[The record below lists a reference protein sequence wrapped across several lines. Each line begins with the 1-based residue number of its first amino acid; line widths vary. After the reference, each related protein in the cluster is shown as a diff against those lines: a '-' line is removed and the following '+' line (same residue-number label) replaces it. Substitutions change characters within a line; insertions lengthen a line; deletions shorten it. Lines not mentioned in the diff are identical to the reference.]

1 MIPSAFDYLRAESLD
16 HAAALKAERGDD
28 AKFLAGGHSLIPLM
42 KFRLAA
48 PEALIDI
55 SGLGELRTLEQ
66 TDGQLRLG
74 AGLRY
79 RDLESSPVV
88 GEHLPLLAAAVATVG
103 DRQLRARGTIGG
115 AVMHG
120 DPAADVPAV
129 LVALD
134 ATLLLHGPDGDREIA
149 AGDFFV
155 DFWQTAAEPDE
166 VLVEVR
172 VPALSGRAWSFQ
184 KFRQRSQ
191 DWATV
196 GIAVQQTADGG
207 FAVGLVNMAPV
218 PLRARAVEQALADGA
233 GIDAAAAHAAEGTSP
248 PSDLRADAAY
258 RSHLAQV
265 LTARALGEAGAR
277 RDHPSP

>member
-1 MIPSAFDYLRAESLD
+1 MIPAAFDYLRAESLE
-16 HAAALKAERGDD
+16 HAAALKAEQGED

-48 PEALIDI
+48 PTALIDL

-66 TDGQLRLG
+66 TDGTLRLG

-79 RDLESSPVV
+79 RDLELSPVV
-88 GEHLPLLAAAVATVG
+88 REQLPLLAAAVASVG
-103 DRQLRARGTIGG
+103 DRQVRARGTIGG
-115 AVMHG
+115 AVVHG

-134 ATLLLHGPDGDREIA
+134 ATLLLRGPDGEREVA
-149 AGDFFV
+149 AEDFFV
-155 DFWQTAAEPDE
+155 DFWETAAGPDDILLE
-166 VLVEVR
+166 IR
-172 VPALSGRAWSFQ
+172 VPALPGRGWGFQ

-196 GIAVQQTADGG
+196 GVAVQERADGAR
-207 FAVGLVNMAPV
+207 AVALVNMAAV
-218 PLRARAVEQALADGA
+218 PFRARAVEEALAAGDGV
-233 GIDAAAAHAAEGTSP
+233 DAAAARAAEGGAP

-265 LTARALGEAGAR
+265 LTAQALRDAGAGR
-277 RDHPSP
+277 

>member
-1 MIPSAFDYLRAESLD
+1 MIPAAFDYLRAESLD
-16 HAAALKAERGDD
+16 HAASLKAERGDD
-28 AKFLAGGHSLIPLM
+28 ATFLAGGHSLIPLM
-42 KFRLAA
+42 RFRLAA

-55 SGLGELRTLEQ
+55 SGLGELRRLEQ
-66 TDGQLRLG
+66 TDGSVRLG

-79 RDLESSPVV
+79 RDLEASPVV
-88 GEHLPLLAAAVATVG
+88 RGRVPLLAAAVATVG
-103 DRQLRARGTIGG
+103 DRQVRARGTIGG

-134 ATLLLHGPDGDREIA
+134 ATLLLRGPGGDREIA
-149 AGDFFV
+149 ATGFFV

-172 VPALSGRAWSFQ
+172 VPAVPGRAWSFQ

-196 GIAVQQTADGG
+196 GVAVQQAADGAL
-207 FAVGLVNMAPV
+207 AVGLVNMAPV
-218 PLRARAVEQALADGA
+218 PLRARAVEQALAEGA
-233 GIDAAAAHAAEGTSP
+233 GIDAAATRAAEGASP

-265 LTARALGEAGAR
+265 LTARALREADAGAHR
-277 RDHPSP
+277 SG

>member
-1 MIPSAFDYLRAESLD
+1 VIPAGFDYLRAESLE
-16 HAAALKAERGDD
+16 HAAALKAEHGED

-48 PEALIDI
+48 PTALVDI
-55 SGLGELRTLEQ
+55 SRLAELRHLEH

-88 GEHLPLLAAAVATVG
+88 REQVPLLAAAAATVG
-103 DRQLRARGTIGG
+103 DRQVRARGTIGG

-120 DPAADVPAV
+120 DPAADVPAI
-129 LVALD
+129 LVALE
-134 ATLLLHGPDGDREIA
+134 ATLLLRGPAGDREVTATDFFIDFWETA
-149 AGDFFV
+149 AG
-155 DFWQTAAEPDE
+155 PDE
-166 VLVEVR
+166 ILIEVR
-172 VPALSGRAWSFQ
+172 VPALPGRAWSFQ

-196 GIAVQQTADGG
+196 GVAVQERGDGRH
-207 FAVGLVNMAPV
+207 AVGLVNMGPV
-218 PLRARAVEQALADGA
+218 PLRARAVEAALADGA
-233 GIDAAAAHAAEGTSP
+233 GVDAAAARAADGATP

-258 RSHLAQV
+258 RSHLALV
-265 LTARALGEAGAR
+265 LTAKALSEAGAAR
-277 RDHPSP
+277 